1 MTHKCKNK
9 QNPYKQSGMFAE
21 DSATTALKKTYKDS
35 NDKMQIPQT
44 IEAYS
49 QLSLSI
55 QNPPPIKN

>member
-21 DSATTALKKTYKDS
+21 DSATTPLKRPDFHS

-44 IEAYS
+44 IQAYS

-55 QNPPPIKN
+55 QNPPPINN